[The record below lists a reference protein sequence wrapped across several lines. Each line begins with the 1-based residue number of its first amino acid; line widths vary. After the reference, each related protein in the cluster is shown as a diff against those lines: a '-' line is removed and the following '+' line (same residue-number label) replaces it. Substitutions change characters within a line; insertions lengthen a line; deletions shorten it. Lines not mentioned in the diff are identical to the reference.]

1 MLDEQLIEKE
11 EEILLNSTKVK
22 RIIKESCDSP
32 NMRLSGSGLQYMS
45 EIATEFIDFISLAAL
60 DRSERPKQYVD
71 SVGIMKA
78 LKDLGFK
85 DIAAE
90 IPDLDGYTEDMNPE

>member
-1 MLDEQLIEKE
+1 MLDEQLLVKE

-32 NMRLSGSGLQYMS
+32 NVRLSGSGLQFMS
-45 EIATEFIDFISLAAL
+45 EIATEFIDFLSLAAL
-60 DRSERPKQYVD
+60 ERSERPKQYID

-78 LKDLGFK
+78 LKDLGFNA
-85 DIAAE
+85 IAAE
-90 IPDLDGYTEDMNPE
+90 IPDLDGYTEDMIPE

>member
-1 MLDEQLIEKE
+1 MLDEQLLVKE

-32 NMRLSGSGLQYMS
+32 NVRLSGSGLQFMS
-45 EIATEFIDFISLAAL
+45 EIATEFIDFLSLAAL
-60 DRSERPKQYVD
+60 ERSERPKQYID

-78 LKDLGFK
+78 LKDLGFNA
-85 DIAAE
+85 IASE
-90 IPDLDGYTEDMNPE
+90 IPDLDGYTEDMIPE